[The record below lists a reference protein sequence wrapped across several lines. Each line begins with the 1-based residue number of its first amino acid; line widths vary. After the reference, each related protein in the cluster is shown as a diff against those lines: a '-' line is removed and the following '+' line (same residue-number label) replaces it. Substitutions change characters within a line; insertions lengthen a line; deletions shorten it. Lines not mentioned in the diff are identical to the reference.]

1 MSPDGGSATFT
12 EVSYSKYTVKTQDF
26 SKNEDKD
33 L

>member
-1 MSPDGGSATFT
+1 MVGQLRS